1 MHRPSSTF
9 GPRPLMPGWTPTRHA
24 GWSFKADHPIAHN
37 EGHPSRDAVQSAGRN
52 RTPGAPSN
60 TKHQGD
66 TCR

>member
-9 GPRPLMPGWTPTRHA
+9 GPRPVMPGWTPTRPA
-24 GWSFKADHPIAHN
+24 ARSFKAGRPTVYN
-37 EGHPSRDAVQSAGRN
+37 EGNSDAVQSAGRN